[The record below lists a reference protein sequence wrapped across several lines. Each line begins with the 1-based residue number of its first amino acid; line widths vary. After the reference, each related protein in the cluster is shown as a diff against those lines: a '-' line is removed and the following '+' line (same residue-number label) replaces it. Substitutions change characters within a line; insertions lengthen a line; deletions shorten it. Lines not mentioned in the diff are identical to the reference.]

1 GGVRGDGHRDPAI
14 EALLLL
20 NLDRLRALPGDPG
33 ERFVLVDAASSR
45 LWLYEDG
52 QVMGS
57 MKAIS
62 GSAHDQTPQMGALIR
77 YAIFNPVW
85 NVPPDIAR
93 RSYAARIGADRGV
106 LQRLNMDVW

>member
-1 GGVRGDGHRDPAI
+1 
-14 EALLLL
+14 
-20 NLDRLRALPGDPG
+20 
-33 ERFVLVDAASSR
+33 LVDAASSR

-52 QVMGS
+52 QAVDS

-93 RSYAARIGADRGV
+93 RSYAARIGADRAV
-106 LQRLNMDVW
+106 LQRLDMDVWSDFTARGVRLEPSLIDWNAVARGEATAWL